1 MSSKRIL
8 FVDDHEDTCE
18 MVALLLGWEGYQVT
32 TAFTA
37 ADGLSLARS
46 QRFDLYI
53 IDEWLPDGRGV
64 ELVSR
69 VQSFEATTPIL
80 YYTADARASLRE
92 EALGAG
98 AQAFI
103 VKPSEPKN
111 LIETIKRLLIEA
123 EVSPHGLAAL
133 YSNNKRPPPCLEG
146 WR

>member
-8 FVDDHEDTCE
+8 LVDDHEDTCE
-18 MVALLLGWEGYQVT
+18 VVALLLGLERYQVT

-46 QRFDLYI
+46 RCFDLYI

-69 VQSFEATTPIL
+69 VRSFDATTPITC
-80 YYTADARASLRE
+80 YTADARASLRE

-111 LIETIKRLLIEA
+111 LIETIERLLIEA
-123 EVSPHGLAAL
+123 EVSPHQLAAR
-133 YSNNKRPPPCLEG
+133 YSNKTRHLHV
-146 WR
+146 